1 MKKTLAIIVAAVL
14 LIASLSCGVLAKGRI
29 HGKNDCRGMYFGKN
43 LNLTYEQQQQLL
55 AIKQEFQKDTQSL
68 RFDLEKKH
76 MELRRLW
83 AATPPDQNAINA
95 KNSEITS
102 LEVRLVEK
110 TRVLQGKIKAIF
122 TEEQLQ
128 KYNSK
133 NAIKHFKGR
142 KPDFKAG
149 KNNRRD
155 LGLTPEQ
162 QTQLLNIRQKYQAET
177 QSLRFEFQKKN
188 QELKQLWNADQLDQN
203 AINAKK
209 AEITA
214 LRIQMSAKFQSMRDE
229 IKTILTE
236 EQLQKL
242 NRKKTGFLNSR

>member
-1 MKKTLAIIVAAVL
+1 MKKTLALIVVTVL
-14 LIASLSCGVLAKGRI
+14 LIASLSCGVLAQGWGP
-29 HGKNDCRGMYFGKN
+29 GKNDCRGMYFGKN

-68 RFDLEKKH
+68 RFDLEKKK

-83 AATPPDQNAINA
+83 TATPPDQNAINA

-102 LEVRLVEK
+102 LEVRMVEK
-110 TRVLQGKIKAIF
+110 IRALQGKIKAIL

-128 KYNSK
+128 KFNSGNK
-133 NAIKHFKGR
+133 VQRPKVR
-142 KPDFKAG
+142 KPNFRAG
-149 KNNRRD
+149 KDHRRD

-162 QTQLLNIRQKYQAET
+162 QTKLLNIRQKHQAET
-177 QSLRFEFQKKN
+177 QSLRFELQKKN
-188 QELKQLWNADQLDQN
+188 SELKQLWKADQFDQN

-214 LRIQMSAKFQSMRDE
+214 LKIRMAAKFQSMRAE
-229 IKTILTE
+229 IKNILTD
-236 EQLQKL
+236 EQYQKL
-242 NRKKTGFLNSR
+242 YRRKPGS